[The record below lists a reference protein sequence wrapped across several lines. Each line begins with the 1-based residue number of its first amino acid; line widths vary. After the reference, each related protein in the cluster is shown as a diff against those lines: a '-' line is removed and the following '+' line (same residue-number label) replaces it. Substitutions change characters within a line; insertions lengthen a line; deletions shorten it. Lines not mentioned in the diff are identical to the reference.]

1 MNVAILSKKDIEK
14 SFSQTLKS
22 LTDKEQD
29 VIKRR
34 IWLEWKKETLQ
45 NIWNSYKPS
54 ITRERVRQIEN
65 TWISKIWR
73 MLKSA
78 LLKNVQIV
86 ADQYINM
93 HWWILNCEKL
103 LNVVIKELNID
114 KNVNAWILDI
124 VVQAT
129 DWIKKSKPKFWV
141 KMYYYKSNINKNI
154 IEPIHKEALKILKR
168 KKDVMD
174 RKALYELIK
183 SNLKQESD
191 INTNIVYIDS
201 VLDLF
206 EDIVTWEEN
215 LIWLEKW
222 KILNP
227 TTLKDKAIYIMKKEW
242 IPMHFVDVA
251 NKISQMTWKTAKVNT
266 IHNELIRN
274 NEFVLVWRWIYW
286 LKENWFVP
294 WTIMDVM
301 INILKKHWEPM
312 TTEEITNAV
321 LKHRKVRP
329 TTIYMN
335 IQNKS
340 FIERVWRNY
349 YQLKAWL

>member
-1 MNVAILSKKDIEK
+1 MNTAILSKKDIEK

-22 LTDKEQD
+22 LTEKEQD

-34 IWLEWKKETLQ
+34 IWINWSKETLQ
-45 NIWNSYKPS
+45 SIWLSYSPQ

-78 LLKNVQIV
+78 LLKGIQKVSN
-86 ADQYINM
+86 DYIDM
-93 HWWILNCEKL
+93 HWWILTFDKL
-103 LNVVIKELNID
+103 INIVIKELNID
-114 KNVNAWILDI
+114 KNTNVWILDI
-124 VVQAT
+124 VIQST
-129 DWIKKSKPKFWV
+129 ENIKKSKPRSWV
-141 KMYYYKSNINKNI
+141 EIYYYKNNINKPI
-154 IEPIHKEALKILKR
+154 IDNIHKEALKILKR

-174 RKALYELIK
+174 KKALYELIK
-183 SNLKQESD
+183 ANLKIESD
-191 INTNIVYIDS
+191 INTNIVFIDS
-201 VLDLF
+201 VLVLF
-206 EDIVTWEEN
+206 SDIVVWEEN
-215 LIWLEKW
+215 LIWLTKW

-227 TTLKDKAIYIMKKEW
+227 TTLKDKAVYVMKKEW

-286 LKENWFVP
+286 LKENGFTP

-301 INILKKHWEPM
+301 LNVLKKHWEPM
-312 TTEEITNAV
+312 TTEEITAGV

-335 IQNKS
+335 IQNKD

-349 YQLKAWL
+349 YQAKA